1 MSDTR
6 HLVADGKLGVVIG
19 MLDVSLASGYTLLG
33 VLAEELLHALAETV
47 HPML

>member
-1 MSDTR
+1 MSGVC
-6 HLVADGKLGVVIG
+6 HLVADGIHEVVIG

-33 VLAEELLHALAETV
+33 VLAEELLHVLAEIV